1 MILLSTQIL
10 EAREQLLQSLQSQN
24 KRGSKVPGESSESSN
39 ASSAPPEEKVIQ
51 PSIIRDKAD
60 TPEKSSFEEPSSDIT
75 PEIVS
80 EKFPISTT
88 EVEMVDKSV
97 VEEELAVTNES
108 RTSPVESKLRFETD
122 EEEVDEWPDDDPTDE
137 WPDDD
142 PTDEVGQAG
151 NRGSLGREEDV
162 SFSDLEDDEDDDDRN
177 RRDGR

>member
-97 VEEELAVTNES
+97 VEEELTVTNES

-122 EEEVDEWPDDDPTDE
+122 EEEVDE

>member
-60 TPEKSSFEEPSSDIT
+60 IPEKSSFEEPSSDIT
-75 PEIVS
+75 PVS

-97 VEEELAVTNES
+97 VEEELAVTKES
-108 RTSPVESKLRFETD
+108 KTSPVQSKLRFETD

-137 WPDDD
+137 
-142 PTDEVGQAG
+142 VVQAG
-151 NRGSLGREEDV
+151 NRASLGQEEDV
-162 SFSDLEDDEDDDDRN
+162 SFSDLEDDEDDE
-177 RRDGR
+177 DGRR